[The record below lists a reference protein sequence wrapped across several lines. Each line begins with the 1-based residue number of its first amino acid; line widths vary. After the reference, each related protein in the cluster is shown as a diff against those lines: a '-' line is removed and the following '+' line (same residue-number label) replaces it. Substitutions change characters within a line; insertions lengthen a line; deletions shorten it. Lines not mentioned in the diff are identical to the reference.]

1 MDEPAICKR
10 RAVVTEVVT
19 EDCRLADGSDA
30 HFESRFT
37 VQSANDRKA
46 IPLEGLNSD

>member
-10 RAVVTEVVT
+10 RAVVT

-30 HFESRFT
+30 HFESQFT

-46 IPLEGLNSD
+46 IPWEGLNSD